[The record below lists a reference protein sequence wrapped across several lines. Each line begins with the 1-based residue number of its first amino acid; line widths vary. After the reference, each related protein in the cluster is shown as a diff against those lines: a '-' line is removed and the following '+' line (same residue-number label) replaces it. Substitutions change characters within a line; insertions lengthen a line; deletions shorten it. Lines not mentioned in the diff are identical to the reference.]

1 MNANVIGAG
10 DEEAVKKPLTFS
22 PKYRS
27 EQELG
32 SQNNRRLMKHWVK
45 DL

>member
-1 MNANVIGAG
+1 MNSKLTGEG

-27 EQELG
+27 EKELG